1 MNSTEEILQRAE
13 QKCRSHGSRLTIK
26 RKYILSGL
34 VMSGKAMS
42 AYELVDF
49 CQKEYAENIPAMS
62 VYRILDFLQEENLVH
77 KLKLANKYVACS
89 HISCGHSHE
98 IPQFLICS
106 QCNEVKEI
114 NIKREL
120 LEDIRENVEQAN
132 YKLLNPQIEL
142 SCLCKEC
149 TT

>member
-49 CQKEYAENIPAMS
+49 CQKEYPISMSPAHT
-62 VYRILDFLQEENLVH
+62 FL
-77 KLKLANKYVACS
+77 A
-89 HISCGHSHE
+89 
-98 IPQFLICS
+98 
-106 QCNEVKEI
+106 
-114 NIKREL
+114 
-120 LEDIRENVEQAN
+120 DIAT
-132 YKLLNPQIEL
+132 KSLNF
-142 SCLCKEC
+142 
-149 TT
+149 